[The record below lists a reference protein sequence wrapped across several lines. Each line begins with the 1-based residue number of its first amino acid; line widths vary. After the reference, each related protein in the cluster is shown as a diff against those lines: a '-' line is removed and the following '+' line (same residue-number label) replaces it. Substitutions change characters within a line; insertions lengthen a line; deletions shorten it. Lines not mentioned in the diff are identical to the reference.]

1 METSDR
7 RLMRE
12 ELKPIAD
19 KVFSGQRLS
28 FEDGVS
34 LYTTSD
40 VHTVGALA
48 NWIREKWNG
57 NVGYFNVNRH
67 LNPTNVCVVDC
78 KFCGFARKPNKGGYT
93 MSLEEA
99 YHHASQ
105 GYTEAVTE
113 LHIVGGLHPYLPF
126 SYFTDLLRGLKERFP
141 KVHLKAF
148 TMVELDFLARRAK
161 LSVEDTIQALK
172 EAGMDS

>member
-1 METSDR
+1 MGTMDH

-28 FEDGVS
+28 FDDGVA
-34 LYTTSD
+34 LYTTPD
-40 VHTVGALA
+40 LHTVGGLA
-48 NWIREKWNG
+48 NWVREKWNG

-105 GYTEAVTE
+105 GYSEAVTE
-113 LHIVGGLHPYLPF
+113 IHIVGGLHPICHSPISPTSCAASKSAF
-126 SYFTDLLRGLKERFP
+126 RRFT
-141 KVHLKAF
+141 
-148 TMVELDFLARRAK
+148 
-161 LSVEDTIQALK
+161 
-172 EAGMDS
+172 